1 MLLNSGEQIVHQGYV
16 GRYPDGE
23 LGLLVLTN
31 FRLVFEVSSDAGAR
45 VMDLDLYLPY
55 LLDAQV
61 QDDGTPHAVLLLA
74 FPGGYRQF
82 VTPHAEAWRKLVVH
96 YRATVQRTGRAPTPP
111 PTAASPIGASVAS
124 TRAAAPA
131 VAAAPTVLLRCRQCG
146 GLSSQTSTRCERCG
160 API

>member
-1 MLLNSGEQIVHQGYV
+1 MLLNPGERIVHQGYV

-61 QDDGTPHAVLLLA
+61 RDDGTSHAVLLLA

-96 YRATVQRTGRAPTPP
+96 YRATVQQVGRAPTAH
-111 PTAASPIGASVAS
+111 PTAASPTGANIPA
-124 TRAAAPA
+124 TPAAVPTATS
-131 VAAAPTVLLRCRQCG
+131 APTVLLRCRQCG
-146 GLSSQTSTRCERCG
+146 GLSSQASTRCERCG